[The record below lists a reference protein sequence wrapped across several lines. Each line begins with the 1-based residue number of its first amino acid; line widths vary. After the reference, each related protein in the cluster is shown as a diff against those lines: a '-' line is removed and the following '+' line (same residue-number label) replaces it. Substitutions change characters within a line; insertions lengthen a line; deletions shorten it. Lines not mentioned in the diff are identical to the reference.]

1 MPNLKWKSKLLSSGI
16 PLEFEIS
23 KILVKNNF
31 HISGEYSFR
40 RIDETGVNKDF
51 SIDLDS
57 YILTPYSGLTIT
69 SELTLLT
76 ECKYRINQSKW
87 LFLPIYNNTKLEMH
101 SGNSLTFIHSFA
113 PYVKFKKTQELD
125 NIFDFEYSMKHCY
138 RGIEIKANNVYEAE
152 INHGISQLK
161 FALVNKFIE
170 RLGHNLDSHI
180 EDNIPFTLC
189 SILVT
194 NADLH
199 IAKNNFSID
208 MLKQSKTI
216 NDVSKKVK
224 YLRYFSTQTPEFR
237 QYALNKLRTCL
248 HKRDLEYLKEI
259 ELIKQKHLSEYDLP
273 LRVLKYWDEVEY
285 FPELFSQ
292 FIICNDAYFNELIIK
307 IKKDI
312 NKEIKCFKKI
322 SINDT

>member
-1 MPNLKWKSKLLSSGI
+1 MKWKSKLLSSGI

-31 HISGEYSFR
+31 NVTGEYCFR
-40 RIDETGVNKDF
+40 RIDETGNNKDF

-57 YILTPYSGLTIT
+57 YTLTPNNGLKIT
-69 SELTLLT
+69 SELNILA

-87 LFLPIYNNTKLEMH
+87 LFLPIYNNLKLEMH

-113 PYVKFKKTQELD
+113 PFIKFKKIKELD
-125 NIFDFEYSMKHCY
+125 NIYDFEQSMKHCY
-138 RGIEIKANNVYEAE
+138 KGIEIKDNNVFEAE

-170 RLGHNLDSHI
+170 RLGNSFDSHI
-180 EDNIPFTLC
+180 DDNIPFTLC
-189 SILVT
+189 PILVT

-216 NDVSKKVK
+216 DDISKKVK
-224 YLRYFSTQTPEFR
+224 YLQYFSPQTPEFR
-237 QYALNKLRTCL
+237 QYALDKLRDCL
-248 HKRDLEYLKEI
+248 NKRDLEYLKEI
-259 ELIKQKHLSEYDLP
+259 ESAKQGHISEYDLP
-273 LRVLKYWDEVEY
+273 FRVLKYWDEVEF

-292 FIICNDAYFNELIIK
+292 FIICNDAYFNELIVK
-307 IKKDI
+307 IKKDV
-312 NKEIKCFKKI
+312 NKEIKCFKRI
-322 SINDT
+322 NVNDT